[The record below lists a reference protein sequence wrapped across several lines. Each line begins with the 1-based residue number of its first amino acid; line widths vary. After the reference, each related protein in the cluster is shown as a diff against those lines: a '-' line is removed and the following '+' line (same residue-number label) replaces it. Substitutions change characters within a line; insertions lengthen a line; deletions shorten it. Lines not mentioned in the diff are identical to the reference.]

1 MNPKTENNYMF
12 IKKLTNF
19 VSKSANLK
27 KKQDHENKEILLNF
41 Q

>member
-27 KKQDHENKEILLNF
+27 KNKIMRTKKYY
-41 Q
+41 